1 MRQMAWQ
8 VVGVELAVEASAPG
22 LDEMGDR
29 PLDVQQDYV
38 AWMQSPRCPGYLSRL
53 DEHER
58 LWGSLPVLPKRG

>member
-58 LWGSLPVLPKRG
+58 LWGSLPVLPERG